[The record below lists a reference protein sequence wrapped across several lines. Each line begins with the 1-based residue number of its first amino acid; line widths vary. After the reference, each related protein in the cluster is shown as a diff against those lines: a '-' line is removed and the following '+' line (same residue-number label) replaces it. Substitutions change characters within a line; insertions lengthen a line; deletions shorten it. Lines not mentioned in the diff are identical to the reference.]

1 MDEQIEIK
9 KLNNNLTDENILDN
23 DLVSFFDLLAQF
35 DYEDNQ
41 KEKLVLSS
49 DSLVSAPRVSEFGP
63 NSLK

>member
-1 MDEQIEIK
+1 MLEDILKNKYEC
-9 KLNNNLTDENILDN
+9 LTEESIVDN

-63 NSLK
+63 NSQI

>member
-1 MDEQIEIK
+1 MAEQTEIK
-9 KLNNNLTDENILDN
+9 KTDNNLIYESILDN

-49 DSLVSAPRVSEFGP
+49 DLLVSAPRVSEFGP